1 MAKRKAVIDPV
12 IVEPSE
18 TVEESAAIT
27 KPPTEVQLPARP
39 NGSPQYEK
47 LVATHLV
54 MAAPCQHV
62 GDIQTKGGMQIKGMM
77 TDASYDLYKELN
89 RNSGDAPESILSL
102 LAVSVTNATL
112 DCLAQAARLP
122 TEQHQLRDLN
132 LRHGLKGA
140 SVAADLLKVMKE
152 LRGEKPEKVSV
163 GNVNVQAGGQA
174 IVGTVEAPRSP
185 EVKSKN

>member
-1 MAKRKAVIDPV
+1 MD
-12 IVEPSE
+12 EP
-18 TVEESAAIT
+18 AAIT
-27 KPPTEVQLPARP
+27 KKPTEASGTQLPAPP

-47 LVATHLV
+47 LMATHLV

-62 GDIQTKGGMQIKGMM
+62 GETEGRVQIKGMM
-77 TDASYDLYKELN
+77 ADASYDLYKELN
-89 RNSGDAPESILSL
+89 SGDPAGSILSL
-102 LAVSVTNATL
+102 LTVSVTNASL

-122 TEQHQLRDLN
+122 AAQHQLRDLN

-140 SVAADLLKVMKE
+140 TVVADLLKAMKE

-174 IVGTVEAPRSP
+174 IVGTVEASRSP
-185 EVKSKN
+185 KLKVKD